1 MIKMAVRVPAARFAN
16 QMADILI
23 RDVRGQDLASPRL
36 IDLYATPPAHIEGRV
51 VRDPRELED

>member
-1 MIKMAVRVPAARFAN
+1 MAVRVPAARFAN